1 MVNYTLVIDQGTTST
16 RTILFDADGQ
26 PCVQAQAEFRQFFPA
41 NGWVEHDAEEIWQT
55 VRSTAAEAVAT
66 LGVQPSD
73 IATVGIT
80 NQRETTVLWN
90 RKSGK
95 PVAKAIVW
103 QDRRT
108 ASQCA
113 QMVERG
119 DEAQITEKTGLLLDP
134 YFSATKLAWL
144 LDNVEGARAAAEKG
158 ELAFGTIDSWLLYNL
173 TDGKVHRTDA
183 TNAARTMLYNI
194 HTGRWDEEILEL
206 FDIPVQILP
215 EVCDTAADF
224 GVADGTLI
232 DGAIG
237 ITALVGDQQAASIGQ
252 LCFEPGMIKSTYG
265 TGCFV
270 LVNTGDKIILS
281 ENRLLGTIAYQFD
294 GKPTYA
300 IEGSIFN
307 AGTAIQWLRDNIGAF
322 DDAAASEDLARS
334 AALNSDVVF
343 VPAFTGLGA
352 PYWDADARAGIFG
365 ITRDTGIAE
374 ITRAALEAVCHQTAD
389 LIEAM
394 TADMALAGLPA
405 PRQLKVD
412 GGMVANEW
420 LLQCL
425 ADILDMEVV
434 RPRVLETT
442 ALGAALAAGSHA
454 GFYPALADLRNS
466 EIPDVTFNPDMATDI
481 RLAKKASWQLAV
493 DRIRT

>member
-1 MVNYTLVIDQGTTST
+1 MANYTLVIDQGTTST
-16 RTILFDADGQ
+16 RTILFDAEGQ
-26 PCVQAQAEFRQFFPA
+26 PCVQAQAEFTQFFPA

-66 LGVQPSD
+66 LGLQPSD

-80 NQRETTVLWN
+80 NQRETTVLWH

-108 ASQCA
+108 ASRCS

-119 DEAQITEKTGLLLDP
+119 DEEQITEKTGLLLDP

-144 LDNVEGARAAAEKG
+144 LDNVEGARAAAGRG

-173 TDGKVHRTDA
+173 TGGKAHKTDA

-206 FDIPVQILP
+206 LDIPVQILP

-224 GVADGTLI
+224 GIADGTLI
-232 DGAIG
+232 EGAIG
-237 ITALVGDQQAASIGQ
+237 ITALVGDQQAATIGQ

-270 LVNTGDKIILS
+270 LVNTGDKIIRS
-281 ENRLLGTIAYQFD
+281 QNRLLGTIAYQFD
-294 GKPTYA
+294 GTPTYA

-322 DDAAASEDLARS
+322 GDAAASEDLARS
-334 AALNSDVVF
+334 ADPNSEVVF

-352 PYWDADARAGIFG
+352 PYWDADARGGIFG

-420 LLQCL
+420 LLQFL

-434 RPRVLETT
+434 RPKVLETT

-454 GFYPALADLRNS
+454 GFYPALADLKNS
-466 EIPDVTFNPDMATDI
+466 EMPDVTFRPDMATDI
-481 RLAKKASWQLAV
+481 RQAKKAGWQKAV
-493 DRIRT
+493 GRIRT

>member
-1 MVNYTLVIDQGTTST
+1 
-16 RTILFDADGQ
+16 
-26 PCVQAQAEFRQFFPA
+26 
-41 NGWVEHDAEEIWQT
+41 
-55 VRSTAAEAVAT
+55 
-66 LGVQPSD
+66 
-73 IATVGIT
+73 
-80 NQRETTVLWN
+80 
-90 RKSGK
+90 
-95 PVAKAIVW
+95 
-103 QDRRT
+103 
-108 ASQCA
+108 
-113 QMVERG
+113 
-119 DEAQITEKTGLLLDP
+119 
-134 YFSATKLAWL
+134 
-144 LDNVEGARAAAEKG
+144 
-158 ELAFGTIDSWLLYNL
+158 
-173 TDGKVHRTDA
+173 
-183 TNAARTMLYNI
+183 MLYNI

-206 FDIPVQILP
+206 LDIPVQILP

-425 ADILDMEVV
+425 ADILDMQVV

-442 ALGAALAAGSHA
+442 ALGAALAAGSHVD
-454 GFYPALADLRNS
+454 FYPALADLRNS

-481 RLAKKASWQLAV
+481 RLAKKASWQQAV